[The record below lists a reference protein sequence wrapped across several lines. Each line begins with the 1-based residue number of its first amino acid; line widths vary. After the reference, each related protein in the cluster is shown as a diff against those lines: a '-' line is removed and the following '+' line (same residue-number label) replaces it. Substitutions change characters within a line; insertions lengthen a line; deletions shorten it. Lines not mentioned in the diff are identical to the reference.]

1 MSVMEVLNSLSSM
14 SLIWSLHVGAISK
27 SSMATLYVRL
37 LILLRYPTCM
47 FIRAGLGVDVIIIA
61 RRSSAALMLLRTLNL
76 RLPMLDMLGSDRVV
90 GLDWFLVIAEAVS
103 GFLGMDTGL
112 TQKSEVDVC
121 LEVDV
126 TIEGDF

>member
-1 MSVMEVLNSLSSM
+1 MSVMEVLNSLSST
-14 SLIWSLHVGAISK
+14 SL
-27 SSMATLYVRL
+27 MATLYVRL
-37 LILLRYPTCM
+37 FILLRYPTCM

-103 GFLGMDTGL
+103 GFLGLGTGL
-112 TQKSEVDVC
+112 T
-121 LEVDV
+121 
-126 TIEGDF
+126 